1 MLFSIKTSKK
11 SNLILKLVLLEKK
24 MDIGGRI
31 KELRKKRGLN
41 QQELGKVINVT
52 AGTVSLIEIGKN
64 NPTPE
69 AIIKLCDFFEVS
81 ADYLLTGKEGTND
94 ISEEERDILS
104 VIRDDKAMRSA
115 MMEVAK
121 VKKKAISFTRSYAA
135 ANQNA
140 VMS

>member
-1 MLFSIKTSKK
+1 VLFSIKTSKK

>member
-1 MLFSIKTSKK
+1 
-11 SNLILKLVLLEKK
+11 

-31 KELRKKRGLN
+31 KKKRKKRGLN

>member
-1 MLFSIKTSKK
+1 
-11 SNLILKLVLLEKK
+11 
-24 MDIGGRI
+24 MDIGCRI

-41 QQELGKVINVT
+41 QPELGKIVNLTGSTIS
-52 AGTVSLIEIGKN
+52 AIEIGKN
-64 NPTPE
+64 NPTPD
-69 AIIKLCDFFEVS
+69 AIIRLCNFFEVS

-94 ISEEERDILS
+94 ISEEEREILS
-104 VIRDDKAMRSA
+104 VIRDDKAMRNA

-140 VMS
+140 VMG